1 MFTQGQLTRMLHY
14 TNGDINVIDLLTITH
29 RFPLIQ
35 TRWRGIAV
43 FLKESPCYTFSF
55 KDLVIRTFFDHSVLK
70 PTSMPIYLTLLAVC

>member
-1 MFTQGQLTRMLHY
+1 VFTQHQLTRMLHY

-29 RFPLIQ
+29 RFTLIQ
-35 TRWRGIAV
+35 TRWRVIAV

-55 KDLVIRTFFDHSVLK
+55 KDLVIRTFLTIGVLK